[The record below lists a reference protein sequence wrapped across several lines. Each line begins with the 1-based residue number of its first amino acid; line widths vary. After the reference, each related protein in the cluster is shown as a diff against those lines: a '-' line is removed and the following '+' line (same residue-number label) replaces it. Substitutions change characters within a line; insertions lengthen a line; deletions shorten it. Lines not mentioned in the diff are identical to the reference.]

1 MSSEQNRIMGC
12 FGFCK
17 ENDAYTTADKGI
29 FMQTNPAGKSPYFSL
44 QFSALRFIQV
54 IVMI

>member
-1 MSSEQNRIMGC
+1 MGC

-29 FMQTNPAGKSPYFSL
+29 FMQTNPNGGKSPLPFFTIFY
-44 QFSALRFIQV
+44 LRFIQV
-54 IVMI
+54 IVII